1 MKLNGPV
8 ALFAPHVTVPLYVAS
23 AGLIV
28 NVPPLDVILTVCVP
42 PPKVAGD
49 ALGEVEGFVLG
60 EVEGFVLGEVEGFV
74 LGEVE
79 GLLVVG
85 VAGVEDPP
93 PPHATMSVA
102 IARRPYKNR
111 ICIVIVSPP

>member
-60 EVEGFVLGEVEGFV
+60 EVEGFVLGEVEG
-74 LGEVE
+74 
-79 GLLVVG
+79 LLVVG

-93 PPHATMSVA
+93 PPHAAMSVA
-102 IARRPYKNR
+102 SARRPYKNR

>member
-1 MKLNGPV
+1 MNGPV

-60 EVEGFVLGEVEGFV
+60 EVEG
-74 LGEVE
+74 
-79 GLLVVG
+79 LLVVG

>member
-1 MKLNGPV
+1 MNGPV

-60 EVEGFVLGEVEGFV
+60 EVEGV
-74 LGEVE
+74 
-79 GLLVVG
+79 LVVG

-93 PPHATMSVA
+93 PPHAAMSVA
-102 IARRPYKNR
+102 SARKPYKNR

>member
-1 MKLNGPV
+1 MNGPV

-60 EVEGFVLGEVEGFV
+60 EVEGV
-74 LGEVE
+74 
-79 GLLVVG
+79 LVVG